1 MDFILESNTTYI
13 RIELMSEKNRN
24 QKLVEDLKIEKENN
38 EQLRK
43 ELQIEK
49 ENNEKLRKELQIE
62 KEKNQKR
69 LNNSYQDLI
78 MNSKMN
84 IIDELEPKIKSLEI
98 HLKITTKELDN
109 LRQNINNPKS
119 IKDNK
124 MENIITID
132 FTSGDKKIIYLV
144 PCSITDRFFKFEEK
158 FFEQY
163 PQYSENNASFT
174 IDRKDRKE
182 ILRMKTLQDNGITFS
197 DVILLDVYE

>member
-43 ELQIEK
+43 KLQIEK
-49 ENNEKLRKELQIE
+49 ENNEHLRKELQIE

-109 LRQNINNPKS
+109 LRKNINNPKS
-119 IKDNK
+119 IKE
-124 MENIITID
+124 ENIITID
-132 FTSGDKKIIYLV
+132 FTSDDKKIIYLV
-144 PCSITDRFFKFEEK
+144 PFSITDRFFTLEEK
-158 FFEQY
+158 FFKQY

-174 IDRKDRKE
+174 IGGKDRKE
-182 ILRMKTLQDNGITFS
+182 ILITKTLQDNGITFS